1 MIRVEATT
9 RNNKFVLIKNKA
21 IGIINNPIDNGTRN
35 IGPRKETE
43 LFIKIKN
50 KTENKAVFS
59 SKNFLTKINNDKEIK
74 IVMKEARN

>member
-1 MIRVEATT
+1 MISVEATT

-21 IGIINNPIDNGTRN
+21 IGIINNPIHKGTRN

-43 LFIKIKN
+43 LFMNIKN

-59 SKNFLTKINNDKEIK
+59 SKNFLTKINKDMEIK